1 MHHMF
6 LTIGKFVQL
15 RKLPSRTSV
24 GALTLCCPYHLKLF
38 GDDFSQLP
46 EACYRLGKRFF
57 RPFAVGDG
65 VVRIPWH
72 SSTVR
77 GTAQVRQLSGVD
89 LMRPPGRL
97 NGKF

>member
-1 MHHMF
+1 MCSMHHMF
-6 LTIGKFVQL
+6 LTIGKFVRL
-15 RKLPSRTSV
+15 RKFPSRTSV

-65 VVRIPWH
+65 VVRIGTLRPFAALH
-72 SSTVR
+72 KCVSYR
-77 GTAQVRQLSGVD
+77 G
-89 LMRPPGRL
+89 
-97 NGKF
+97 